1 MGAVLPEDPMN
12 LSPARRS
19 NNASLE
25 AVARS
30 GSLLR
35 RIAVRIP
42 TYLTDLR
49 ENPAWLPMFVLAR
62 TMAGRRLHWLGAK
75 RARRADAASDTMFAG
90 VGCEAVVD
98 ALRTDG
104 LFSGLVLPQAIH
116 EEIADFAG
124 RTACFGNFDRRLEFM
139 PGDHAEAENRFG
151 RSLLS
156 GHYFERVLDCPAAL
170 AIQRDPLLLDVAAHY
185 LGSQARLITTR
196 VWWSFPTGEASDAD
210 KNLASLGK
218 YHFDLDDWRMLKF
231 FFYLKPVDAE
241 TGPHVY
247 VRGSHRRRALRHQ
260 LTLLVG
266 HPAEDVLDV
275 YGEQSPVTLTGEAGL
290 GFVEDPF
297 GFHMG
302 TVPARTPRLMMEV
315 GFGVSAPSR
324 RRFHGEPVIR

>member
-1 MGAVLPEDPMN
+1 MN
-12 LSPARRS
+12 LSTPEKSGA
-19 NNASLE
+19 ASLE
-25 AVARS
+25 AIARN

-42 TYLTDLR
+42 TYLKDMR
-49 ENPAWLPMFVLAR
+49 ENPAWLPMFMLAR
-62 TMAGRRLHWLGAK
+62 TMPARKLHWLGAK
-75 RARRADAASDTMFAG
+75 AARPAQSAGATMFEG
-90 VGCEAVVD
+90 VELKSIVET
-98 ALRTDG
+98 LRSDG

-116 EEIADFAG
+116 EEIASFAQS
-124 RTACFGNFDRRLEFM
+124 TPCFGNFDRRLEFM
-139 PGDHAEAENRFG
+139 PGDHAEAEKRFG

-156 GHYFERVLDCPAAL
+156 GHYFERILGCKAAL
-170 AIQRDPLLLDVAAHY
+170 AIQDDPLLLDIAQHY
-185 LGSQARLITTR
+185 LGGQAKLITTR

-231 FFYLKPVDAE
+231 FFYLKPCDTG

-247 VRGSHRRRALRHQ
+247 VRGSHNRRSLKHQ

-266 HPAEDVLDV
+266 HPAEEVLKV
-275 YGEQSPVTLTGEAGL
+275 YGDDSPITLTGDAGL

-302 TVPARTPRLMMEV
+302 TVPSRTPRLMMEV
-315 GFGVSAPSR
+315 GFGVSPPSR

>member
-1 MGAVLPEDPMN
+1 MN
-12 LSPARRS
+12 LSTSDKSGA
-19 NNASLE
+19 ASLE
-25 AVARS
+25 AIARN

-35 RIAVRIP
+35 RIAVRVP
-42 TYLTDLR
+42 TYLKDLR

-62 TMAGRRLHWLGAK
+62 TMPGRRMHWLGAK
-75 RARRADAASDTMFAG
+75 PARPAQNAGETMFRG
-90 VGCEAVVD
+90 VDLKSIVA
-98 ALRTDG
+98 ALRSDG

-116 EEIADFAG
+116 EEIASFAHG
-124 RTACFGNFDRRLEFM
+124 TPCFGNFDRRLEFM
-139 PGDHAEAENRFG
+139 PEDHAEAERRFG

-156 GHYFERVLDCPAAL
+156 GHYFERILSCKAAL
-170 AIQRDPLLLDVAAHY
+170 AIQNDPLLLDIAQHY
-185 LGSQARLITTR
+185 LGGQAKLITTR
-196 VWWSFPTGEASDAD
+196 VWWSFPTGKPSDAD

-231 FFYLKPVDAE
+231 FFYLKPCDAG

-247 VRGSHRRRALRHQ
+247 VRGSHRRRSLRHQ

-266 HPAEDVLDV
+266 HSAEEVLKV
-275 YGEQSPVTLTGEAGL
+275 YGDDSPVTLTGEAGL

-302 TVPARTPRLMMEV
+302 TVPSRTPRLMMEV
-315 GFGVSAPSR
+315 GFGVSTPSR

>member
-1 MGAVLPEDPMN
+1 MN
-12 LSPARRS
+12 LLTAGRS
-19 NNASLE
+19 KNDSLE
-25 AVARS
+25 AVARN
-30 GSLLR
+30 GNLLR

-62 TMAGRRLHWLGAK
+62 TMAGRRLHWLGAR
-75 RARRADAASDTMFAG
+75 RARPADAARETMFAG
-90 VGCEAVVD
+90 ISREAVVD

-104 LFSGLVLPQAIH
+104 LCSGLVLPKAIH

-139 PGDHAEAENRFG
+139 PGDHAEAEKRFG

-156 GHYFERVLDCPAAL
+156 GHYFERILDCPAAM
-170 AIQRDPLLLDVAAHY
+170 AVSRDPLLLDIAAHY
-185 LGSQARLITTR
+185 LGGQAKLITTR

-231 FFYLKPVDAE
+231 FFYLKPVDADA
-241 TGPHVY
+241 GPHVY

-275 YGEQSPVTLTGEAGL
+275 YGEQSPVTLTGDAGL

-315 GFGVSAPSR
+315 GFGVSTPSR